1 MRKKILYI
9 LSGILLLAGC
19 RQENLTVPSGEGYLS
34 VGNIELQAQTIT
46 EIASRAVDATLLVE
60 LWKGGVKV
68 RELSPDE
75 MQNKI
80 ELDAADDYTLKV
92 YSSNYGE
99 ETGWGN
105 ADKGEPVYYMQTREN
120 RSIIRKCLLK

>member
-1 MRKKILYI
+1 MMRKKILYI

-68 RELSPDE
+68 RELSE
-75 MQNKI
+75 S
-80 ELDAADDYTLKV
+80 V
-92 YSSNYGE
+92 
-99 ETGWGN
+99 
-105 ADKGEPVYYMQTREN
+105 
-120 RSIIRKCLLK
+120 